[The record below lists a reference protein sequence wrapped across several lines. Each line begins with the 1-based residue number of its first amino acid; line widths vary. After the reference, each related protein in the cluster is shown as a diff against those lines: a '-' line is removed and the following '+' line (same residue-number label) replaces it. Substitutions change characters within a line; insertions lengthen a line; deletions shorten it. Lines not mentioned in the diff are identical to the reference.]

1 MSLLVILLVS
11 VGGFIAGAV
20 DAIAGGGGVINL
32 PILMFTG
39 LPIDLV
45 LGTNKLAGTGGT
57 VLATTKFV
65 RQKRYSNFVFRYN
78 LIFTAI
84 GAGLGALCASYV
96 SADIL
101 KSIVSISVIG
111 IAFYFFFKP
120 ELGVHSTGPVNPT
133 RFKIILSVVGAF
145 ILGFYDGIFGP
156 GTGAFLMFMFIRL
169 LEQDFVL
176 AGGNTKIL
184 NLTSNVVALSIFLFN
199 KKIVW
204 SIGIPLAL
212 ANMVGGYVGAHI
224 AINRGASWVR
234 WIFIVMALVVG
245 IKQIL

>member
-1 MSLLVILLVS
+1 MSLLIIILVS
-11 VGGFIAGAV
+11 IGGFVAGAV

-32 PILMFTG
+32 PILMFLG

-45 LGTNKLAGTGGT
+45 LGTNKLAGTSGT
-57 VLATTKFV
+57 VLATAKFV
-65 RQKRYSNFVFRYN
+65 RNKRYSNFVFRYN

-84 GAGLGALCASYV
+84 GAGLGALSASYV

-101 KSIVSISVIG
+101 KPIVSISVIG
-111 IAFYFFFKP
+111 IAIYFFFKP
-120 ELGVHSTGPVNPT
+120 ELGVSNTGPANLT
-133 RFKIILSVVGAF
+133 KLKLTLSVLGAF

-156 GTGAFLMFMFIRL
+156 GTGAFLMFMFIRFL
-169 LEQDFVL
+169 GQDFVL

-184 NLTSNVVALSIFLFN
+184 NLTSNIVALSIFIFN

-204 SIGIPLAL
+204 TVGIPLAL

-224 AINRGASWVR
+224 AINRGSSWVR
-234 WIFIVMALVVG
+234 WIFIVMAIVVG
-245 IKQIL
+245 VKQLV